1 MQNFSS
7 IFEISNKKIGF
18 NFKPIIIAEV
28 AQAHDGSLGFAHSFI
43 DIAYESGADAI
54 KFQTHIAD
62 AESTLDEKF
71 RVKFSKQDSSRY
83 AYWKRMEFSFD
94 QWLGLYKHAL
104 EKNLIFLSS
113 PFSLEAIDL
122 LKKLDIPAWKIA
134 SGEVLNYP
142 FLDKISETK
151 KPILISSGM
160 SSYSD
165 IDNVLS
171 YLKSLKIK
179 DVGLFQCTTKYP
191 TPFNEI
197 GLNVM
202 QNFNLKYKCPVGLS
216 DHSGDIIPA
225 IMAMVYG
232 ASMIEVHI
240 ALNAMQ
246 FGPDTKSSLNPY
258 QLKELCRARDIIHTI
273 KNNDV
278 DKDIMS
284 KNLESVSSLFGRSIA
299 LKSSQKKGT
308 VITKDMLTLKKPSGG
323 IPPNQI
329 EKLVGKKLNK
339 DVSHYYLL
347 KLKDVSTN

>member
-1 MQNFSS
+1 MQIFSPN
-7 IFEISNKKIGF
+7 FEIRNIQIGL

-43 DIAYESGADAI
+43 DIASESGADAI

-62 AESTLDEKF
+62 AESTLDEPF

-83 AYWKRMEFSFD
+83 AYWKRMEFSFNE
-94 QWLGLYKHAL
+94 WLGLYKHAL

-113 PFSLEAIDL
+113 PFSFEAIDL
-122 LKKLDIPAWKIA
+122 LTKLDIPAWKIA
-134 SGEVLNYP
+134 SGEVMNYP

-160 SSYSD
+160 SSYAE
-165 IDNVLS
+165 IDNVMG
-171 YLKSLKIK
+171 YLKKLEIK

-191 TPFNEI
+191 TPLNEI

-202 QNFNLKYKCPVGLS
+202 KNFNFKYKCPVGLS

-225 IMAMVYG
+225 IMSMVYG

-240 ALNAMQ
+240 ALNSMQ
-246 FGPDTKSSLNPY
+246 FGPDTKSSLNPN
-258 QLKELCRARDIIHTI
+258 QLKELCRARDIIYTI

-284 KNLESVSSLFGRSIA
+284 RNLESVSNLFGRSIA
-299 LKSSQKKGT
+299 LKSPQKKGT
-308 VITKDMLTLKKPSGG
+308 VLTKDMLTLKKPSGG
-323 IPPNQI
+323 IPPNEI
-329 EKLVGKKLNK
+329 DKLVGKKLNK
-339 DVSHYYLL
+339 DVSHCYLL
-347 KLKDVSTN
+347 RTTDLANN